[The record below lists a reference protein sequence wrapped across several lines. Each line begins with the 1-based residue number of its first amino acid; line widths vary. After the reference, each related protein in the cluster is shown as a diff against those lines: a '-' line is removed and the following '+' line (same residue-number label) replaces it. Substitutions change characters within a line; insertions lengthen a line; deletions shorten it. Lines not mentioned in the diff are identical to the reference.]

1 MSTYRTPYNLQPSE
15 SCDHCGA
22 HSAGF
27 FCQLPAPT
35 LKKLEA
41 ISFVTAYPQNAVL
54 FVEGQTPRG
63 VYMICRGQAK
73 LSVVS
78 QDGRTLILKI
88 AGPGEVLGL
97 SSCVTGKPYECTVE
111 TLSPCQVNFVRIDDF
126 LRFIRD
132 DAEACLR
139 AAAQISRQYNNA
151 CRELRWVGL
160 SRSADWR
167 LASLLI
173 GWSEDQLDGNVTNGT
188 RGVKLTLTHEEIAQM
203 IGTTRET
210 VTRAMARFKK
220 QKLIEVRGATLVLL
234 APAALQA
241 IAGRGAPVE
250 MEDHRQLG
258 HPGREPRERQNSPIR
273 VSRYKQAACVT
284 V

>member
-15 SCDHCGA
+15 SCDHCGT

-27 FCQLPAPT
+27 FCQLPPT
-35 LKKLEA
+35 TLRKLEA
-41 ISFVTAYPQNAVL
+41 MSFVTSYPQGAVL
-54 FVEGQTPRG
+54 FVEGQAPRG
-63 VYMICRGQAK
+63 VYMICRGEAK

-97 SSCVTGKPYECTVE
+97 SACVMNKGYEATVE
-111 TLSPCQVNFVRIDDF
+111 TLSPCQVNFIRHDDF
-126 LRFIRD
+126 LRFIRED
-132 DAEACLR
+132 SEACMG
-139 AAAQISRQYNNA
+139 AANQISRQYNNA

-167 LASLLI
+167 LASLLT
-173 GWSEDQLDGNVTNGT
+173 GWCEDHTESNVTNGT
-188 RGVKLTLTHEEIAQM
+188 SAFKLTLTHEEIAQM

-220 QKLIEVRGATLVLL
+220 QKLIAVRGATLVLL
-234 APAALQA
+234 NQSALRE
-241 IAGRGAPVE
+241 IAGRAEAVATNDRTELTGA
-250 MEDHRQLG
+250 G
-258 HPGREPRERQNSPIR
+258 TEPRERQNCSFR
-273 VSRYKQAACVT
+273 VLKEKQAACVA

>member
-1 MSTYRTPYNLQPSE
+1 MATYRTPYNLQPSE
-15 SCDHCGA
+15 SCERCGA
-22 HSAGF
+22 HSDLF
-27 FCQLPAPT
+27 FCQLPAAT

-41 ISFVTAYPQNAVL
+41 ISFVTSYPQSAVL
-54 FVEGQTPRG
+54 FVEGQAPRG
-63 VYMICRGQAK
+63 IYMICRGEAK

-97 SSCVTGKPYECTVE
+97 SSCVMNNPYECTVE
-111 TLSPCQVNFVRIDDF
+111 TLSPCQVNFIRIEDF
-126 LRFIRD
+126 LRLIRED
-132 DAEACLR
+132 SEACLR

-173 GWSEDQLDGNVTNGT
+173 GWSEDHAESNVTNGT
-188 RGVKLTLTHEEIAQM
+188 PGFKLTLTHEEIAQM

-210 VTRAMARFKK
+210 VTRALARFKK
-220 QKLIEVRGATLVLL
+220 KKLIEIRGATLVLRNK
-234 APAALQA
+234 AALLV
-241 IAGRGAPVE
+241 IAGRAGMGECRGVVE
-250 MEDHRQLG
+250 K
-258 HPGREPRERQNSPIR
+258 EPRERQNSSFR
-273 VSRYKQAACVT
+273 VSKDKQAACVT

>member
-1 MSTYRTPYNLQPSE
+1 MAMATYRTPYNLQPSE
-15 SCDHCGA
+15 SCENCSA
-22 HSAGF
+22 HSDAF
-27 FCQLPAPT
+27 FCQLPAAT

-41 ISFVTAYPQNAVL
+41 ISFVTSYPESAVL
-54 FVEGQTPRG
+54 FVEGQAPRG
-63 VYMICRGQAK
+63 VYMICRGEAK

-97 SSCVTGKPYECTVE
+97 SSCVMNNPYECTVE
-111 TLSPCQVNFVRIDDF
+111 TLSPCQINFIRIDDF
-126 LRFIRD
+126 LRLIRAD
-132 DAEACLR
+132 SEACMR
-139 AAAQISRQYNNA
+139 AAGQISRQYNNA

-173 GWSEDQLDGNVTNGT
+173 GWSEDHCESNVTNGLA
-188 RGVKLTLTHEEIAQM
+188 GFKLTLTHEEIAQM

-210 VTRAMARFKK
+210 VTRALARFKK
-220 QKLIEVRGATLVLL
+220 QKLIEVRGATLVLSNKL
-234 APAALQA
+234 ALLE
-241 IAGRGAPVE
+241 IAGRAGMGEHEAPSGKQAGE
-250 MEDHRQLG
+250 
-258 HPGREPRERQNSPIR
+258 QNSSFR
-273 VSRYKQAACVT
+273 VHKDKQAACAT

>member
-27 FCQLPAPT
+27 FCQLPPAM

-41 ISFVTAYPQNAVL
+41 ISFVTSYPQNAVL
-54 FVEGQTPRG
+54 FVEGQAPRG
-63 VYMICRGQAK
+63 VYMICRGEAK

-97 SSCVTGKPYECTVE
+97 SACVMDKPYECTVE
-111 TLSPCQVNFVRIDDF
+111 TLSPCQVNFIRHDDF
-126 LRFIRD
+126 LRFIRED
-132 DAEACLR
+132 SEVCLR
-139 AAAQISRQYNNA
+139 AASQISRQYNNA

-167 LASLLI
+167 LASLLV
-173 GWSEDQLDGNVTNGT
+173 GWGEDHAEGNVTNAPLAF
-188 RGVKLTLTHEEIAQM
+188 KLTLTHEEIAQM

-210 VTRAMARFKK
+210 VTRALARFKQ
-220 QKLIEVRGATLVLL
+220 QKLIEVRGATLVLRNE
-234 APAALQA
+234 PALRVL
-241 IAGRGAPVE
+241 AGRGGEAS
-250 MEDHRQLG
+250 EDV
-258 HPGREPRERQNSPIR
+258 PEAKAASEARERQNSSFR
-273 VSRYKQAACVT
+273 VLKDKQAACVT